1 MHKPGQSVFTV
12 DLHPAFPNPPLAVSG
27 GEDDMAYIFCPLPP
41 VGDNPS
47 VINNETFAPIP
58 LDGHT
63 DSVVAAKWSHDGDM
77 VATGG
82 MDGKVR
88 VYKYN
93 QTDGYP
99 LAVEL
104 DAGSEIQWIQWHP
117 KGPVLAAGCEDSS
130 VWLWQREF
138 SAT

>member
-1 MHKPGQSVFTV
+1 
-12 DLHPAFPNPPLAVSG
+12 
-27 GEDDMAYIFCPLPP
+27 
-41 VGDNPS
+41 
-47 VINNETFAPIP
+47 VINNETFAPIA
-58 LDGHT
+58 LEGHT

-93 QTDGYP
+93 QTDGWP
-99 LAVEL
+99 LITEL

-130 VWLWQREF
+130 VWLWQCELMLNLAWMCGGNLLAPGVRSLKLTH
-138 SAT
+138 SAIG